1 MANAIGIAQV
11 IAPLQKPV
19 VDVNR
24 VDEVS
29 LLPEML
35 VEGVAFT
42 HEQMIDRSMNAL
54 NRSFNMLRGCCPK
67 VPPLIQ
73 EPEVD
78 GWKHF
83 SLAHS
88 AVEEFVAQVET
99 RRVRWQ
105 IWEQQ
110 LLKSGAVL
118 VHCQQCLPEQS
129 RQYVETAQTQ
139 ILRDLKERHPPPA
152 EIAEA
157 FDQAISSSDDFF
169 EKLLELIDLI
179 KNGYLAGYEHIIA
192 KYSDFFADFNKDIT
206 AKLKEWIQG
215 ANDGK
220 EVKIN
225 AGEIRLALQALIN
238 KYSHPNPASVLFPA
252 PGMGG
257 ATREEAEKWRQA
269 LGLPASCLKQ
279 NADGTYSVV
288 MDLSPLTI
296 MRDSLPPNVFW
307 ITWDTAKFQ
316 AWQTGFNAQEERMKN
331 LLQSLTQKY
340 SNANSYHDNFNKT
353 LSSHLNQYAD
363 MLKAMLNF

>member
-1 MANAIGIAQV
+1 MANSIGIAHFV
-11 IAPLQKPV
+11 PPAHKAAPEV
-19 VDVNR
+19 RRANDVP
-24 VDEVS
+24 
-29 LLPEML
+29 LLAQAQAP
-35 VEGVAFT
+35 VEGVEFSLA
-42 HEQMIDRSMNAL
+42 QMIDRSIKTL
-54 NRSFNMLRGCCPK
+54 NRSFDAMLMRCADKGMR
-67 VPPLIQ
+67 Q
-73 EPEVD
+73 ELWV
-78 GWKHF
+78 H
-83 SLAHS
+83 
-88 AVEEFVAQVET
+88 
-99 RRVRWQ
+99 
-105 IWEQQ
+105 Q
-110 LLKSGAVL
+110 LSRAGAVL
-118 VHCQQCLPEQS
+118 TDCQQSLPSVSHQHLEA
-129 RQYVETAQTQ
+129 AQMQ
-139 ILRDLKERHPPPA
+139 IMRDLKERHPPPA
-152 EIAEA
+152 DIAEA

-179 KNGYLAGYEHIIA
+179 KNGYLAGYEHIVA
-192 KYSDFFADFNKDIT
+192 AYSDFFADFNKDIT

-257 ATREEAEKWRQA
+257 ASREEAEKWRQA

-307 ITWDTAKFQ
+307 IAWDTAKFQ